1 MHSTTASLHI
11 HTHIHL
17 YCQTEVEKKMENE
30 EERNVKIWLKLQN
43 KKQYSFCDVAK
54 EKHCARKPKQI
65 TTHEKPKQ
73 KNTKL

>member
-1 MHSTTASLHI
+1 
-11 HTHIHL
+11 
-17 YCQTEVEKKMENE
+17 MENE

-43 KKQYSFCDVAK
+43 KKQYSVCDVAK